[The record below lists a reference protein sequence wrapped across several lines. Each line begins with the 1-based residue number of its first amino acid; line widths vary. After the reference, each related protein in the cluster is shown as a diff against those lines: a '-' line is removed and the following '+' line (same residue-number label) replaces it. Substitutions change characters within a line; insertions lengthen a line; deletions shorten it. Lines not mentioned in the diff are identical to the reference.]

1 MEHEKIK
8 SDYYAQFVDPVTYVD
23 PYRVEVN
30 LFVESE
36 IPEYHPLSLDYREY
50 WREIRRRCI
59 EGYWQSGVWC
69 PGTLYSYVNLAHI
82 KRNVKGAKVKQF
94 ALPLLRDV
102 EWMVFYNA
110 VEARGFSGF
119 RGDPIYSCH
128 EALTL
133 DLTDHQI
140 ENLYCYREGEW
151 HQESYDNIFKKD
163 KTRKIYQA
171 PRLYLRKVHND
182 NYGVPLFLNM
192 SQNMLTFGSREFGK
206 ATAKETT
213 VIHREDGKVLLKDL
227 KVGDKIYDD
236 SGNLTTV
243 EKIWEQGKL
252 PLYRVTL
259 SDGRYV
265 DACAEH
271 LWEVIERSESKVLNT
286 SQLIEDYIIERKK
299 TSKIKSSREYRYF
312 IKHNKPVNYP
322 EKQLPIDPY
331 TLGLLIGDGSLT
343 QNISFTTADKEI
355 INYIPYQ
362 TVKYKQKYTYGVNGI
377 KKQIEEL
384 NLNCKSECK
393 FIPEIYKT
401 ASINQRLELLK
412 GLMDTD
418 GSVHGKRQV
427 VEFSTSSEQLC
438 KDVVELVRSLG
449 LYCNW
454 SKRKTKCLDNFRVFI
469 TPNQQIFKLKRK
481 AEALTNFDKP
491 RASKSA
497 IVNIEL
503 LEGIHDAACIQVSN
517 ESKLFLVN
525 DFIVTHNSYI
535 AAWLTMHE
543 WLFDGLTEYIPASQ
557 VKTSADIIMGASDAK
572 YSGETLGKAK
582 IYLDMLP
589 GTYETYDTKYPSPLS
604 KKYKGS
610 WGPSKDIIAEYK
622 KKVKGNWED
631 VGTKSIIR
639 HRTFKDNPY
648 AGQGSRNSLIIAE
661 EIGAWGNFL
670 ECFSAMVDNQ
680 QDGSFKFGSMFMWGT
695 GGMMEEGVAAAMD
708 IFYDPDKY
716 NCITFEDIW
725 EQKGQICFFM
735 PAYLS
740 LNDTKDRAGK
750 TDLAKALAAIHD
762 KREKLRS
769 DKGSKERL
777 QKEMQYRPIKPSEM
791 FLTKTGNFFPIV
803 ELKNRLTLLEA
814 TVKPEVWA
822 KKVRLVF
829 DNKSSFGV
837 SYEID
842 TQGELTPIDR
852 HPWRGSSKEGCV
864 VLYELPV
871 YDRNGVVPE
880 GLYIIGH
887 DPVATDSV
895 TGESYAC
902 TWVMKTKKY
911 WQHFGHDELV
921 AVHVSRPY
929 EGRSTINENLLK
941 LSMLYGNAKVYFEN
955 AVGNVKE
962 YFEKMKRLD
971 LLARQPTTV
980 FNKKASFDGRG
991 AAVIYGYPMSNRKI
1005 KLDAVQYVRDWLLE
1019 ERGTDEQ
1026 GNIVRNLDRIWDKA
1040 LLQELIAYDL
1050 DGNFDRVS
1058 ALMGCVIGL
1067 NETHNQYESSIRSA
1081 ARELSNVNSLKIL
1094 MSNKLVGLWDEQDLV
1109 PSAKE
1114 KAKSISL
1121 DLLKYK

>member
-1 MEHEKIK
+1 MK
-8 SDYYAQFVDPVTYVD
+8 
-23 PYRVEVN
+23 
-30 LFVESE
+30 
-36 IPEYHPLSLDYREY
+36 
-50 WREIRRRCI
+50 
-59 EGYWQSGVWC
+59 
-69 PGTLYSYVNLAHI
+69 
-82 KRNVKGAKVKQF
+82 
-94 ALPLLRDV
+94 
-102 EWMVFYNA
+102 
-110 VEARGFSGF
+110 
-119 RGDPIYSCH
+119 
-128 EALTL
+128 
-133 DLTDHQI
+133 
-140 ENLYCYREGEW
+140 
-151 HQESYDNIFKKD
+151 
-163 KTRKIYQA
+163 
-171 PRLYLRKVHND
+171 
-182 NYGVPLFLNM
+182 
-192 SQNMLTFGSREFGK
+192 
-206 ATAKETT
+206 
-213 VIHREDGKVLLKDL
+213 
-227 KVGDKIYDD
+227 
-236 SGNLTTV
+236 
-243 EKIWEQGKL
+243 
-252 PLYRVTL
+252 
-259 SDGRYV
+259 
-265 DACAEH
+265 
-271 LWEVIERSESKVLNT
+271 
-286 SQLIEDYIIERKK
+286 
-299 TSKIKSSREYRYF
+299 
-312 IKHNKPVNYP
+312 
-322 EKQLPIDPY
+322 
-331 TLGLLIGDGSLT
+331 
-343 QNISFTTADKEI
+343 
-355 INYIPYQ
+355 
-362 TVKYKQKYTYGVNGI
+362 
-377 KKQIEEL
+377 
-384 NLNCKSECK
+384 
-393 FIPEIYKT
+393 
-401 ASINQRLELLK
+401 
-412 GLMDTD
+412 
-418 GSVHGKRQV
+418 
-427 VEFSTSSEQLC
+427 
-438 KDVVELVRSLG
+438 
-449 LYCNW
+449 
-454 SKRKTKCLDNFRVFI
+454 
-469 TPNQQIFKLKRK
+469 
-481 AEALTNFDKP
+481 
-491 RASKSA
+491 
-497 IVNIEL
+497 
-503 LEGIHDAACIQVSN
+503 
-517 ESKLFLVN
+517 
-525 DFIVTHNSYI
+525 SYI

-543 WLFDGLTEYIPASQ
+543 WLFDGLTEYIPAGQ

-610 WGPSKDIIAEYK
+610 WGPSKDVIAEYK

-750 TDLAKALAAIHD
+750 TDLSKALAAIHD
-762 KREKLRS
+762 RREKLRS

-814 TVKPEVWA
+814 TVKPETWA

-829 DNKSSFGV
+829 DNKNSFGV
-837 SYEID
+837 SFEID
-842 TQGELTPIDR
+842 TQSELSPIDKY
-852 HPWRGSSKEGCV
+852 PWRGSSKEGCV
-864 VLYELPV
+864 VLYEVPV

-887 DPVATDSV
+887 DPVATDSI
-895 TGESYAC
+895 TGESFAC

-1019 ERGTDEQ
+1019 ERGADEQ
-1026 GNIVRNLDRIWDKA
+1026 GNTVRNLDRIWDKA

-1081 ARELSNVNSLKIL
+1081 ARELSNTNSLKIL
-1094 MSNKLVGLWDEQDLV
+1094 MSNKLVGIWDEQDLV

>member
-1 MEHEKIK
+1 MK
-8 SDYYAQFVDPVTYVD
+8 
-23 PYRVEVN
+23 
-30 LFVESE
+30 
-36 IPEYHPLSLDYREY
+36 
-50 WREIRRRCI
+50 
-59 EGYWQSGVWC
+59 
-69 PGTLYSYVNLAHI
+69 
-82 KRNVKGAKVKQF
+82 
-94 ALPLLRDV
+94 
-102 EWMVFYNA
+102 
-110 VEARGFSGF
+110 
-119 RGDPIYSCH
+119 
-128 EALTL
+128 
-133 DLTDHQI
+133 
-140 ENLYCYREGEW
+140 
-151 HQESYDNIFKKD
+151 
-163 KTRKIYQA
+163 
-171 PRLYLRKVHND
+171 
-182 NYGVPLFLNM
+182 
-192 SQNMLTFGSREFGK
+192 
-206 ATAKETT
+206 
-213 VIHREDGKVLLKDL
+213 
-227 KVGDKIYDD
+227 
-236 SGNLTTV
+236 
-243 EKIWEQGKL
+243 
-252 PLYRVTL
+252 
-259 SDGRYV
+259 
-265 DACAEH
+265 
-271 LWEVIERSESKVLNT
+271 
-286 SQLIEDYIIERKK
+286 
-299 TSKIKSSREYRYF
+299 
-312 IKHNKPVNYP
+312 
-322 EKQLPIDPY
+322 
-331 TLGLLIGDGSLT
+331 
-343 QNISFTTADKEI
+343 
-355 INYIPYQ
+355 
-362 TVKYKQKYTYGVNGI
+362 
-377 KKQIEEL
+377 
-384 NLNCKSECK
+384 
-393 FIPEIYKT
+393 
-401 ASINQRLELLK
+401 
-412 GLMDTD
+412 
-418 GSVHGKRQV
+418 
-427 VEFSTSSEQLC
+427 
-438 KDVVELVRSLG
+438 
-449 LYCNW
+449 
-454 SKRKTKCLDNFRVFI
+454 
-469 TPNQQIFKLKRK
+469 
-481 AEALTNFDKP
+481 
-491 RASKSA
+491 
-497 IVNIEL
+497 
-503 LEGIHDAACIQVSN
+503 
-517 ESKLFLVN
+517 
-525 DFIVTHNSYI
+525 SYI

-543 WLFDGLTEYIPASQ
+543 WLFDGLTEYIPANQ

-610 WGPSKDIIAEYK
+610 WGPSKDVIAEYK

-680 QDGSFKFGSMFMWGT
+680 QDGSFKFGSMFMWGCVCEGTKVYDSNGKYVNIENLNPTIGVLGYDGKGANKEHVPWGRVTYDKPCYRITLAGGQILECSEDHPILSSHRDNVKSIKGKNHKIFTFTRTDSLKKGDQVAMINKIDVFGDKDVPEARLLGLAIGDGYYGNSAGALTISANEEEIKKFLVENYNAKVKKIKKNKNSDNECVEFYIPKQWQLLKEFLMVGESKESKHLPDEIHLWSKQSIADLLAGYFDADGAAIFDKRNQLLRITLTSAYIHLLDEVRAQLNKFGIDSFISEEKRKTGYSPNTIKYVLYITKRESIVEFYNNIKLLCNHKQSAIESYMTINKSFKIKSKRYAYVKSSIDGKGKYFESLESLENIKIRRITKVESIGNRPVYNINAATKTNTYLANGIITHNT

-740 LNDTKDRAGK
+740 LNDAKNRAGK
-750 TDLAKALAAIHD
+750 TDLARALATIHD

-803 ELKNRLTLLEA
+803 ELKNRLTLLES
-814 TVKPEVWA
+814 TVKPENWA

-842 TQGELTPIDR
+842 TQSELTPIDKY
-852 HPWRGSSKEGCV
+852 PWRGSSKEGCV
-864 VLYELPV
+864 VLYEVPV

-1026 GNIVRNLDRIWDKA
+1026 GNTVRNLDRIWDKA

-1067 NETHNQYESSIRSA
+1067 NETHNQYESSVRAA
-1081 ARELSNVNSLKIL
+1081 ARELSNMNSLKIL

-1114 KAKSISL
+1114 KARSISL